1 MSFLDKSKLSFNDI
15 TNQIRDYLNKSYAQ
29 TGDVFSPASPFGQIL
44 SVMNAF
50 MQLLF
55 SYLEDAIVE
64 TNILTA
70 KKTRSIYGFAR
81 LAGHN
86 PTRAISAE
94 GTIKIKWKN
103 TISDVNMTY
112 AIINDKSILTCENN
126 NLTYL
131 IMTNNESGN
140 IKLSKTDNQYI
151 YLKIIQGKLESQTKT
166 GNGQNLQSFNIVSKK
181 NICNENVYVYVNGEP
196 FEIVDSLY
204 DMKKGAKQCMVKT
217 GLVSGIDVYF
227 GNPDFGFIP
236 PLGASI
242 LVEYVITDGYL
253 GNIFGKSDTLMF
265 KWKDKAITNGGE
277 ELDLNEYMYTELEK
291 SIVLGSDPESTELT
305 KLIAPKTSRSFVLAN
320 PDNYINLLSRF
331 NYSYVDAY
339 TMFDDEYINDDNIV
353 YLYLIPDIKRR
364 LSTNIDYFT
373 TNVKNFYLDQDEKD
387 AIINYINRS
396 GRQLI
401 STELVI
407 KDPIPTKYVMNV
419 FIRVYDS
426 SDIVSCRGE
435 IISKLAE
442 YLLSVTRRDKIPKSD
457 IVTIIEK
464 IKGIDSVSVSFVS
477 ERNEQAIL
485 NGYYYKYSTIMD
497 KTTQTEI
504 ITKDKIL
511 VPANTDPN
519 LGLDEFGDI
528 VIGKYEQPLFRG
540 GWYDRFN
547 NYYEDSVNTS
557 ILSSINI
564 VVKDIIK
571 SSISTQQVIE
581 NKSKL

>member
-1 MSFLDKSKLSFNDI
+1 MSFLDKSKLSFKNISD
-15 TNQIRDYLNKSYAQ
+15 QIREYLNKAYSQ

-55 SYLEDAIVE
+55 TYLEDSIVE

-94 GTIKIKWKN
+94 GTIKIKWKS
-103 TISDVNMTY
+103 TITDVNMTY
-112 AIINDKSILTCENN
+112 AIINDKSKLVCENN
-126 NLTYL
+126 TLPYL
-131 IMTNNESGN
+131 IMINNESGKIN
-140 IKLSKTDNQYI
+140 LSKTDNEYI
-151 YLKIIQGKLESQTKT
+151 YLKIIQGNLESQTKT
-166 GNGQNLQSFNIVSKK
+166 GNGENLQSFNVISKK

-196 FEIVDSLY
+196 FEIVESLY

-217 GLVSGIDVYF
+217 SIVSGIDIYF
-227 GNPDFGFIP
+227 GNQDFGYIP
-236 PLGASI
+236 PLGSAI
-242 LVEYVITDGYL
+242 LVEYIITDGYL
-253 GNIFGKSDTLMF
+253 GNIFGKSDSLVF
-265 KWKDKAITNGGE
+265 KWKDKAITNSGE
-277 ELDLNEYMYTELEK
+277 ELDLNEYLFTELEK
-291 SIVLGSDPESTELT
+291 SIVLGSDPEPTELT
-305 KLIAPKTSRSFVLAN
+305 KLIAPKSSKSFVLAN

-339 TMFDDEYINDDNIV
+339 TLFNDEYISDDNIV

-364 LSTNIDYFT
+364 LNTNIDYFT
-373 TNVKNFYLDQDEKD
+373 TNIKNFYLDEDEKE
-387 AIINYINRS
+387 AIYNYINRS

-407 KDPIPTKYVMNV
+407 KDPIPTKYIMNI
-419 FIRVYDS
+419 FIRVYDT

-435 IISKLAE
+435 IISKLAD
-442 YLLSVTRRDKIPKSD
+442 YLLSVNRRDKIPKSD

-464 IKGIDSVSVSFVS
+464 IKGIDSVSVSFIS
-477 ERNEQAIL
+477 ERNESAIL
-485 NGYYYKYSTIMD
+485 NGYYYEYSTYVD
-497 KTTQTEI
+497 KTTGVQVTNKE
-504 ITKDKIL
+504 KKI
-511 VPANTDPN
+511 VSPNIDPN
-519 LGLDEFGDI
+519 IGLDEFGDI
-528 VIGKYEQPLFRG
+528 VIGMYEQPLFRG

-547 NYYEDSVNTS
+547 NLYEDGVSTAV
-557 ILSSINI
+557 LSSVNI

-571 SSISTQQVIE
+571 TDIGVKQVIE

>member
-1 MSFLDKSKLSFNDI
+1 MSFLDKSKLSFKNI
-15 TNQIRDYLNKSYAQ
+15 TDQIREYLNKSYSQ

-55 SYLEDAIVE
+55 TYLEDSIVE

-94 GTIKIKWKN
+94 GTIKIKWKS
-103 TISDVNMTY
+103 TITDVNMTY
-112 AIINDKSILTCENN
+112 AIINDKSKLVCENN
-126 NLTYL
+126 TLPYL
-131 IMTNNESGN
+131 IMINNESGKIN
-140 IKLSKTDNQYI
+140 LSKTDNEYV
-151 YLKIIQGKLESQTKT
+151 YLKIIQGNLESQTKT
-166 GNGQNLQSFNIVSKK
+166 GTGENLQSFNIISKK

-196 FEIVDSLY
+196 FEIVESLY

-217 GLVSGIDVYF
+217 SIVSGIDIYF
-227 GNPDFGFIP
+227 GNQDFGYIP
-236 PLGASI
+236 PLGSAI
-242 LVEYVITDGYL
+242 LVEYIITDGYL
-253 GNIFGKSDTLMF
+253 GNIFGKSDSLVF
-265 KWKDKAITNGGE
+265 KWKDKAITNSGE
-277 ELDLNEYMYTELEK
+277 ELDLNDYLFTELEK
-291 SIVLGSDPESTELT
+291 SIVLGSDPEPTELT
-305 KLIAPKTSRSFVLAN
+305 KLIAPKSSKSFVLAN

-339 TMFDDEYINDDNIV
+339 TLFNDEYISDDNIV

-364 LSTNIDYFT
+364 LNTNIDYFT
-373 TNVKNFYLDQDEKD
+373 TNIKNFYLDEDEKE
-387 AIINYINRS
+387 AIYNYINRS

-407 KDPIPTKYVMNV
+407 KDPIPTKYVMNI
-419 FIRVYDS
+419 FIRVYDT

-435 IISKLAE
+435 IISKLAD
-442 YLLSVTRRDKIPKSD
+442 YLLSVNRRDKIPKSD

-464 IKGIDSVSVSFVS
+464 IKGIDSVSVSFIS
-477 ERNEQAIL
+477 ERNESAIL
-485 NGYYYKYSTIMD
+485 NGYYYEYSTYVD
-497 KTTQTEI
+497 KTTGVQVTNKE
-504 ITKDKIL
+504 KKI
-511 VPANTDPN
+511 VSPNIDPN
-519 LGLDEFGDI
+519 IGLDEFGDI
-528 VIGKYEQPLFRG
+528 VIGMYEQPLFRG

-547 NYYEDSVNTS
+547 NLYEDGVSTAV
-557 ILSSINI
+557 LSSVNI

-571 SSISTQQVIE
+571 TDIGVKQVIE

>member
-1 MSFLDKSKLSFNDI
+1 MSFLEKTKLSFKEI
-15 TNQIRDYLNKSYAQ
+15 TDQIRDYLNREFAQ

-64 TNILTA
+64 SNILTA
-70 KKTRSIYGFAR
+70 RKTRSIYGFAR

-94 GTIKIKWKN
+94 GTIKIKWLK
-103 TISDVNMTY
+103 TITDVNMTY
-112 AIINDKSILTCENN
+112 AIINDKSKLVCENN
-126 NLTYL
+126 NLPYL
-131 IMTNNESGN
+131 ILINNESGN
-140 IKLSKTDNQYI
+140 IKLAKTDNDFL
-151 YLKIIQGKLESQTKT
+151 YLKIVQGNLESQTRT
-166 GNGQNLQSFNIVSKK
+166 GSGENLQSYNIVSKK
-181 NICNENVYVYVNGEP
+181 SICNENVYVYVNGEP
-196 FEIVDSLY
+196 FEIVESLY

-217 GLVSGIDVYF
+217 SLVSGIDVYF
-227 GNPDFGFIP
+227 GNQDFGYIP
-236 PLGASI
+236 PLGSSI
-242 LVEYVITDGYL
+242 LVEYIITDGYL
-253 GNIFGKSDTLMF
+253 GNIFGKSENVAF

-277 ELDLNEYMYTELEK
+277 ELDLNEYLYLELEK
-291 SIVLGSDPESTELT
+291 SIVLGSDPEPTELT

-331 NYSYVDAY
+331 NYSFVDAY
-339 TMFDDEYINDDNIV
+339 ITADDEYIDDNNVI

-364 LSTNIDYFT
+364 LNTNIDYFT
-373 TNVKNFYLDQDEKD
+373 TNIKNFYLDEDEKF
-387 AIINYINRS
+387 AIDRYIARS

-401 STELVI
+401 STELMI
-407 KDPIPTKYVMNV
+407 KDPVPVKYVMNV
-419 FIRVYDS
+419 FIRLFDS
-426 SDIVSCRGE
+426 TDIVSCRGD
-435 IISKLAE
+435 IVSKVAD
-442 YLLSVTRRDKIPKSD
+442 YLLNVTRRDKIPKSD

-477 ERNEQAIL
+477 ERNESAIL
-485 NGYYYKYSTIMD
+485 NGYYYQDY
-497 KTTQTEI
+497 TTVSQTGLQTTTTNKI
-504 ITKDKIL
+504 I
-511 VPANTDPN
+511 VPPNTDPN

-547 NYYEDSVNTS
+547 NYYEDGISTSV
-557 ILSSINI
+557 LSSINI
-564 VVKDIIK
+564 VVKDVIK
-571 SSISTQQVIE
+571 TTVATQQIIE